1 MTLKEI
7 YVFVSILIS
16 FVRSAWF
23 SDDQPKF
30 QMASFR
36 SGEEY
41 VELTGT
47 DLKREFEVAMG
58 KSLDVNLRTGGSIN
72 VEGWDK
78 QVVSIEA
85 HISGRH
91 PENCK
96 VVFRQTEAGVQI
108 TSQYIHSLNYQ
119 PPNVDFE
126 IRVPENFNLKL
137 QSMGGDFSI
146 RDINGEFTGKTMGG
160 ALDLSGLKGN
170 IKMTTMGGEISLR
183 DSELDGEVQ
192 TMGGEVTLDNVI
204 GDVRGTSMG
213 GTVTYKNVKKRG
225 ENSKSSEIQMHSM
238 GGDLNIGG
246 APAGANLH
254 TMGGD
259 ITVAMANDH
268 VKAETMGGDIQ
279 LDAVDGWIEA
289 KTAGGDIVAKM
300 VGDPKH
306 GKRDVDITSHAGDIE
321 LTVPEGLSMSVDLQI
336 DCSSH
341 RDSHCQII
349 SDFPLRQQKETH
361 LEDGYGTQKILA
373 RGEIAGGSNRIRIR
387 TVNGNIVLKK

>member
-1 MTLKEI
+1 MSLKEI
-7 YVFVSILIS
+7 YVFLSILIS

-23 SDDQPKF
+23 TDEQPRL
-30 QMASFR
+30 QMESFR

-58 KSLDVNLRTGGSIN
+58 KSLDVNLRTGGSIK
-72 VEGWDK
+72 VVGWDK

-96 VVFRQTEAGVQI
+96 VVFRQTEAGIQI
-108 TSQYIHSLNYQ
+108 TSQYIHSLNHQ
-119 PPNVDFE
+119 PPNVDLE
-126 IRVPENFNLKL
+126 IWVPENFNLKL
-137 QSMGGDFSI
+137 QSMGGDFTIS
-146 RDINGEFTGKTMGG
+146 DINGEFMGKTMGG
-160 ALDLSGLKGN
+160 ALDLSELKGN

-213 GTVTYKNVKKRG
+213 GTVTYKNVRKRG

-246 APAGANLH
+246 ALG
-254 TMGGD
+254 
-259 ITVAMANDH
+259 
-268 VKAETMGGDIQ
+268 
-279 LDAVDGWIEA
+279 
-289 KTAGGDIVAKM
+289 
-300 VGDPKH
+300 
-306 GKRDVDITSHAGDIE
+306 
-321 LTVPEGLSMSVDLQI
+321 
-336 DCSSH
+336 
-341 RDSHCQII
+341 
-349 SDFPLRQQKETH
+349 F
-361 LEDGYGTQKILA
+361 
-373 RGEIAGGSNRIRIR
+373 
-387 TVNGNIVLKK
+387 